1 MTQPTDPELLAAWRA
16 GDARAGSTLV
26 GRHFQSVYRFFRRKI
41 DDPDLAK
48 DLTQKTFLT
57 CAENRDRL
65 RDDLR
70 FRAFVL
76 GIARNILLRQLRS
89 LGKAAERAQRLERDP
104 TPTPT
109 SPSQVAAMREEQ
121 KLLLSALRALP
132 LDLQITVE
140 LHYWEHLTTAEV
152 GQVLEV
158 PPGTVK
164 WRLSRAREL
173 LKAKIEQLASSRAL
187 SESTVGNLEH
197 WARSL
202 QEVLDRDAP
211 EQA

>member
-1 MTQPTDPELLAAWRA
+1 
-16 GDARAGSTLV
+16 
-26 GRHFQSVYRFFRRKI
+26 
-41 DDPDLAK
+41 
-48 DLTQKTFLT
+48 
-57 CAENRDRL
+57 
-65 RDDLR
+65 
-70 FRAFVL
+70 
-76 GIARNILLRQLRS
+76 
-89 LGKAAERAQRLERDP
+89 
-104 TPTPT
+104 
-109 SPSQVAAMREEQ
+109 MREEQ

-173 LKAKIEQLASSRAL
+173 LKAKIQELASSRAL

-211 EQA
+211 ERA